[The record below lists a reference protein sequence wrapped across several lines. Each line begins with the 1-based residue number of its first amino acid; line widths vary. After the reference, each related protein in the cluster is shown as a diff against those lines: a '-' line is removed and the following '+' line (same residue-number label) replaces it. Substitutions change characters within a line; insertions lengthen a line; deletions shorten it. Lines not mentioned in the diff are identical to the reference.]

1 MEVKEKSLQEEIMKS
16 KKPNNHKCQNIHFQ
30 RVICFS
36 IPVACDENLDLEH
49 LDEVGKEELQIAI
62 GENVDSIYGD
72 DPFPTG
78 PTLEYK
84 PDGLNFFDNWHL
96 YSEDT
101 SRDYTYEKEIHNF
114 KEPCEYVFRGIDGK
128 IQLGELVPPTTK
140 CVLNYYQTAPSTLK
154 GLTKA
159 LMREHSFLSGS
170 MQFVK
175 TLWDQGKIDELCEY
189 LVKFD
194 GVDEDPKDLLKENIG
209 SGGTFILCD
218 VKHFQTLFQYQGEE
232 ILLV

>member
-78 PTLEYK
+78 LSGEYK
-84 PDGLNFFDNWHL
+84 PFAPFFDSWHL
-96 YSEDT
+96 CSNP
-101 SRDYTYEKEIHNF
+101 YTT
-114 KEPCEYVFRGIDGK
+114 KEPIEYVFRGIDGK
-128 IQLGELVPPTTK
+128 LKLGELVPPTTK